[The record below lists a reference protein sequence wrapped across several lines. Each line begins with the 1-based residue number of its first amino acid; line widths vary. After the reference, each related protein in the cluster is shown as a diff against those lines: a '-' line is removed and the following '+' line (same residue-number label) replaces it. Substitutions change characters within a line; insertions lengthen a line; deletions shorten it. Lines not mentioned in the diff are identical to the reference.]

1 MTAPHLRIVG
11 EPPAADTDPSASFFL
26 IVADHDR
33 GFFCVEGPMTNDT
46 PWNNAARHARDNSHR
61 RIVCGPSGPDRDK
74 LAADFQR
81 IEKLGSVPPGSILKP
96 RQ

>member
-1 MTAPHLRIVG
+1 MTAPNLKIVG
-11 EPPAADTDPSASFFL
+11 TPSAADTDPSASFFL

-33 GFFCVEGPMTNDT
+33 GFFCAEGPMTNDAL
-46 PWNNAARHARDNSHR
+46 WNNAARHARDNFHR
-61 RIVCGPSGPDRDK
+61 RIVCGPTDPDRDK
-74 LAADFQR
+74 LAAGLQC

>member
-1 MTAPHLRIVG
+1 MTTSDLRIVG
-11 EPPAADTDPSASFFL
+11 EPSAADTDPSASFFL

-33 GFFCVEGPMTNDT
+33 EFFCVEGPMNDDR
-46 PWNNAARHARDNSHR
+46 PWNNAARHARDNFHR
-61 RIVCGPSGPDRDK
+61 RIVCGPSGPDREK

-81 IEKLGSVPPGSILKP
+81 VEKLGSVPPGSILKS